1 MPQIP
6 IFHGRVSADGER
18 IEFAKQERTVRRNY
32 LKRLAGQAIDCVI
45 KVHRNQRS
53 LDQNAWHWGVAIP
66 IIADALGYDKDE
78 HEELHYQLVALCFG
92 MHRDERLA
100 CDVPN
105 VRSSKLTTAQ
115 FSEFM
120 EWEVR
125 WAAREH
131 GIVVPLPNE
140 SEAA

>member
-1 MPQIP
+1 MPQVP
-6 IFHGRVSADGER
+6 IFHGRISDDGRLEL
-18 IEFAKQERTVRRNY
+18 QEDETHVRRNY
-32 LKRLAGQAIDCVI
+32 LKRLAGKDVDVVV
-45 KVHRNQRS
+45 KVHRNTRS
-53 LDQNAWHWGVAIP
+53 ADQNAWHWGIAIP

-78 HEELHYQLVALCFG
+78 HDELHYWLVKQCFG
-92 MHRDERLA
+92 TRVDPLMGE
-100 CDVPN
+100 VPN
-105 VRSSKLTTAQ
+105 ARSSKLTTAQ

-125 WAAREH
+125 WAAKEH